1 MMLLENMICLFSNKG
16 NDLFLSAK
24 SKKED
29 ISNLKTSLV
38 VVSKT
43 KTINTSMTTKKKK
56 KVDNMMLGG
65 YMEFAFT
72 LVKSTWCSSRK
83 LMNSM
88 KFSSV
93 G

>member
-1 MMLLENMICLFSNKG
+1 MLLENMICLFSNKG
-16 NDLFLSAK
+16 NDLFLSAE

-29 ISNLKTSLV
+29 ISNSKKSLV
-38 VVSKT
+38 IVSKT
-43 KTINTSMTTKKKK
+43 KTIKTSMTTRKKSRKYD
-56 KVDNMMLGG
+56 VGG
-65 YMEFAFT
+65 IYGIYLYIGQVYMV
-72 LVKSTWCSSRK
+72 LIYSRK